1 MDYGNSLRVVGIWPW
16 LQSTCSLS
24 SIAPSCIGKEHRHD
38 PLSPLPPET
47 EFTHGNISRLRRHET
62 MERLR
67 SPHADQMGLL
77 KEMVESTLFHQ
88 ASGSLRVTTTLAL
101 GFEARISCPLVKRQV
116 SDTTKSRKKKN
127 ELISVEKI
135 RTAECTATST
145 KATPQSQTEGLLCA
159 PPASAESVKPCFH
172 LPENRER
179 ASERERP
186 RTEPSKGGGVMRR
199 GDGRD
204 GYSRQR
210 NSC

>member
-1 MDYGNSLRVVGIWPW
+1 MVGIWPW

-24 SIAPSCIGKEHRHD
+24 SIAPSCIGKEHRYH

-47 EFTHGNISRLRRHET
+47 ECTDGNISRLRRHET
-62 MERLR
+62 MKRLR

-77 KEMVESTLFHQ
+77 NEIVESTLFHQ

-101 GFEARISCPLVKRQV
+101 GFEARISCQLVKRQV
-116 SDTTKSRKKKN
+116 SDTTKSRENKSGGMHGNFNKGD
-127 ELISVEKI
+127 
-135 RTAECTATST
+135 TAIANARAPVC
-145 KATPQSQTEGLLCA
+145 